1 MNAKPISLPTVTV
14 AASVPANGAWVRF
27 SLPVPQGR
35 LPVDAPLALK
45 SADGAAVSLQ
55 TRPLACRA
63 DGSPRWLDCQA
74 LVPGGGDYQLVEG
87 EAPLP
92 ANSVCVRECEG
103 GIELDNGLVAVTLAT
118 SGPSPIAAIRAWGR
132 TVSVPETPF
141 EAWLESAG
149 SSGIYTSACDDAR
162 GLTLRQ
168 RGPVRAVAEVT
179 GRHGS
184 AAGGSAL
191 GYRLQVIVTAGQAAI
206 GLRYAFR
213 HEDPGF
219 LQHTVRQIALRMR
232 WQTPAGD
239 VRHQVHQSRYG
250 LTSVSRDIVTASP
263 VEIRAGVDPPRI
275 HVHNLDCLGDPQDYP
290 AYMNP
295 PLNDTQP
302 FTGLETVGGWVT
314 AWVEDFREL
323 CPTGLTAEADTLRLD
338 IWPPWAGD
346 LQVPQGRSR
355 EVALHLLFSQERPPE
370 FREVAARVQAL
381 TDDGKAAVPASWYVE
396 CRELHAESLLP
407 YGSSGEARRFDRYL
421 SRLAGIPTVVGLW
434 DLGDTP
440 DPGYGRTYA
449 GVGRLRRLTPDDPPY
464 YQAGTHLMPAE
475 WWQPNKFEPVWTN
488 NEYDLILA
496 LGREVLRGNRSPELR
511 QRLRWFARHAIE
523 VDFVRY
529 SDDPNLHHGSPAHS
543 AEHNRASS
551 YPSHLWCEGLLVYYC
566 LSGDDDALETAIAVG
581 DSILRTFADPERHE
595 KLWSFS
601 RELGWA
607 LLYLASLADLTGERR
622 FLDCARAVAETL
634 VREPLDAAQIRS
646 MAVYAFG
653 ASSIAMGVEALWRVT
668 GEPELAAWLDRIA
681 RAITA
686 HVDGEARA
694 ESAMVLNFFNAA
706 LACSPADQQ
715 LFRTGAQV
723 VEALADSK
731 TWYDPQLFAKPVAML
746 YRGLSR
752 FAKHALEAGCFTAD
766 TMRNRVEQ

>member
-14 AASVPANGAWVRF
+14 ATSVPANGAWVRF

-35 LPVDAPLALK
+35 LPVHAPLALK
-45 SADGAAVSLQ
+45 SADGAAVNLQ

-74 LVPGGGDYQLVEG
+74 LVPGGGDYQLVAG

-92 ANSVCVRECEG
+92 PNPVCVRECEG
-103 GIELDNGLVAVTLAT
+103 GIELDNGLVAVTLT
-118 SGPSPIAAIRAWGR
+118 SSGPSPIAAIRAWGR

-141 EAWLESAG
+141 EAWVESAG
-149 SSGIYTSACDDAR
+149 SSGLFTSACDDAR
-162 GLTLRQ
+162 CLTLRQ
-168 RGPVRAVAEVT
+168 HGPVRAVAEVT
-179 GRHGS
+179 GRHVS
-184 AAGGSAL
+184 AAGGSTM

-206 GLRYAFR
+206 DLRYAFR
-213 HEDPGF
+213 HEDPGI

-263 VEIRAGVDPPRI
+263 VEIRADVDPPRI

-314 AWVEDFREL
+314 VWVEDFREL
-323 CPTGLTAEADTLRLD
+323 CPTGLATDADTLRLD
-338 IWPPWAGD
+338 IWPLWAGD
-346 LQVPQGRSR
+346 LRVPQGRSR
-355 EVALHLLFSQERPPE
+355 EVALHLLFTQESPPGA
-370 FREVAARVQAL
+370 RAVAARVQAI
-381 TDDGKAAVPASWYVE
+381 TDDGKATLPVSWYTE
-396 CRELHAESLLP
+396 SRELHAETLLP
-407 YGSSGEARRFDRYL
+407 YGAAGDARRFDRYL
-421 SRLAGIPTVVGLW
+421 SHLATIPTVVGLW

-449 GVGRLRRLTPDDPPY
+449 GVGRLRRLTPEDPPY
-464 YQAGTHLMPAE
+464 YQAGAHLAPAE
-475 WWQPNKFEPVWTN
+475 WWQPGKFEPVWTN

-523 VDFVRY
+523 VDFIRH
-529 SDDPNLHHGSPAHS
+529 SDDPSQHHGSPAHS
-543 AEHNRASS
+543 ARHNQAGS

-566 LSGDDDALETAIAVG
+566 ISGDDDAFETAVAVG
-581 DSILRTFADPERHE
+581 DSILHTFGDPERRR

-607 LLYLASLADLTGERR
+607 LLYLANLADLSGERR
-622 FLDCARAVAETL
+622 FLNCAVEQADAL
-634 VREPLDAAQIRS
+634 IQEPITDELARN
-646 MAVYAFG
+646 MTVYAFG
-653 ASSIAMGVEALWRVT
+653 YASIAMGIEALWRIN
-668 GEPELAAWLDRIA
+668 GDPRLAEWLMR
-681 RAITA
+681 TA
-686 HVDGEARA
+686 EAVA
-694 ESAMVLNFFNAA
+694 HQAAGSASPESAMVLNYFNAA
-706 LACSPADQQ
+706 LAVQPDERMMQAGM
-715 LFRTGAQV
+715 RV
-723 VEALADSK
+723 VDSLVDSK
-731 TWYDPQLFAKPVAML
+731 SWYDPQLFAKPVAMT

-752 FAKHALEAGCFTAD
+752 FAKYAVDKERD
-766 TMRNRVEQ
+766 